1 MAHGDFYK
9 RVIIP
14 VRQRPISEDLNRL
27 QNQHYETVR
36 ALGNHTFNT
45 PVQATVLGNPQLRF
59 QANPAFGFSGAGFW
73 VAPNPA
79 ATPFG
84 LTIYPGAGY
93 SPYNPANVTD
103 YDSANGVNYTTNNN
117 WSPLV
122 LSDFETGFTVPTP
135 PTAGNARIDRIEVT
149 ASYLAN
155 NPQTVGVFN
164 TSTRV
169 FDPATR
175 NKDFTWDLRGRT
187 GSVIAPASSTAPLSY
202 KRGVVAVGGLSAAT
216 PAPATAGYIT
226 IALVNVLGGAASI
239 TQADIVDMRRPLLPG
254 GVLRVAGKAG
264 IPGVAAGMGSTEGMV
279 YTETPPGVFIKMA
292 YQNNVAPSAGTSY
305 TARFYVIGGNLFPLA
320 GTNTGSL
327 VASVT
332 GSAVR
337 TVVVSSQTTSLS
349 SSDLDILDGTDTT
362 WTVTDGLV
370 SFALSQP
377 CCILEVTIKHP
388 AGSAL
393 SNVEEFCFQYSLGL
407 G

>member
-27 QNQHYETVR
+27 QNQHYETIR
-36 ALGNHTFNT
+36 AFGNHAFGT
-45 PVQATVLGNPQLRF
+45 PVQVSTSGNAQLRF
-59 QANPAFGFSGAGFW
+59 QSNPAFGFSGAGFW

-79 ATPFG
+79 STPFG

-135 PTAGNARIDRIEVT
+135 PTVGNARIDRIEVA

-175 NKDFTWDLRGRT
+175 NKDFTWDLRSRT

-202 KRGVVAVGGLSAAT
+202 KRGVVAVGGISAAT
-216 PAPATAGYIT
+216 PAPATAGYVT

-239 TQADIVDMRRPLLPG
+239 TQADIVDMRKPLLPG
-254 GVLRVAGKAG
+254 GVLRVGGKAS
-264 IPGVAAGMGSTEGMV
+264 IPGVAAGVGTSEGFSYV
-279 YTETPPGVFIKMA
+279 DAPPGVFVKMA

-305 TARFYVIGGNLFPLA
+305 TARFYVIGGDLLPTA
-320 GTNTGSL
+320 GTNTGSII
-327 VASVT
+327 ASVMN
-332 GSAVR
+332 SAVR
-337 TVVVSSQTTSLS
+337 TVVVGAQTTSLS
-349 SSDLDILDGTDTT
+349 SSDLDILDGTNANWSVLNGVD
-362 WTVTDGLV
+362 
-370 SFALSQP
+370 SFAYGQP

-393 SNVEEFCFQYSLGL
+393 SNIEEFCFQYSLGL